1 MRVRLLVLHGS
12 ARTTVIAEVNDSGR
26 KFLGD
31 HGEAL
36 LVHPVSH
43 DDRSWRFTRFAV
55 GPFVTPGDVASLTES
70 FGSDRRQPS

>member
-1 MRVRLLVLHGS
+1 M
-12 ARTTVIAEVNDSGR
+12 IAEVNDSGR

-55 GPFVTPGDVASLTES
+55 GPFVTPGDVA
-70 FGSDRRQPS
+70 